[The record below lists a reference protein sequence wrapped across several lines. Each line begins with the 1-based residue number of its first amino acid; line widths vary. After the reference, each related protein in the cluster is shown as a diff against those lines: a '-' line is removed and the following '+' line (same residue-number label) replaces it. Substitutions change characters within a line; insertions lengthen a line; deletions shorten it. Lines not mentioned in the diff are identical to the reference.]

1 MLVRDCLC
9 SFVVCSPTYPTLK
22 PRTQQ
27 HRDSEREDE
36 DEYQDILAIES
47 NKLKRRSHY
56 QRNKTPTA
64 ASPTTTTAAAPK
76 AKGSKPPAQPE
87 EEVEEA
93 PSACLWCHAER
104 ALEDAFCWNAR
115 CPASPLFSEAA
126 LEALGFP
133 PAPVPGGGA
142 PLDARVFALGSA
154 AEAGVVGGGGKGK
167 KKGGGGSVSSAPAPA
182 PAAAS
187 AAAVAA
193 AAAATE
199 GGEATATKADNPD
212 PFAAIIPTRRLKRVR
227 GQDASRFAEGRKRF
241 PECAFLSHLPV
252 QPQDAALFNTHAYV
266 RFLDARLKKRK
277 PQPQPAEQGQGE
289 AAEAHGGSKRGRRG
303 GGGGVVMAPGELW
316 SQDPARYRWQVAE
329 AVRKEEEARERAA
342 AEAAAR
348 QVGFGVGMVGR

>member
-1 MLVRDCLC
+1 MSLSLVRKYTD
-9 SFVVCSPTYPTLK
+9 TH
-22 PRTQQ
+22 Q
-27 HRDSEREDE
+27 HIQLHSDSEREDE

-47 NKLKRRSHY
+47 NKLKRRSHTH
-56 QRNKTPTA
+56 RSKPPVPPTA
-64 ASPTTTTAAAPK
+64 APPTTTAATK
-76 AKGSKPPAQPE
+76 AKGKGSKPPAQPE

-126 LEALGFP
+126 LEALGP
-133 PAPVPGGGA
+133 TPAPVPGGGA

-154 AEAGVVGGGGKGK
+154 AAAAGVAAGGGKGNK
-167 KKGGGGSVSSAPAPA
+167 KRGGGSVSSAPAPA
-182 PAAAS
+182 AAS
-187 AAAVAA
+187 AA

-199 GGEATATKADNPD
+199 GGEGTTTKADNPD

-277 PQPQPAEQGQGE
+277 PQPPV
-289 AAEAHGGSKRGRRG
+289 AAEAEMAEPHGGNKRGRR

-329 AVRKEEEARERAA
+329 AVQKEEEARERAA

-348 QVGFGVGMVGR
+348 QVGRGLWMVGR